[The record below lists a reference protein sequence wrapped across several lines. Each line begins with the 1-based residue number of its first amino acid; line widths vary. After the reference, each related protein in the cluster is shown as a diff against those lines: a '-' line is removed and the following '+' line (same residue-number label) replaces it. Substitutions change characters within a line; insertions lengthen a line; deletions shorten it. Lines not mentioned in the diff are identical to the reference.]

1 MATFPKP
8 HPIMPTTIAI
18 VEDNAAVCASLERII
33 ADSGSCKCVDTSR
46 NGISALRSIP
56 KHKPDVVI
64 MDIELPDISGIEC
77 TARLKRLLPGLQ
89 ILILTV
95 YKDNE
100 QIFKA
105 LEAGASGYLLKRSSP
120 EEIMHAIDDVKTG
133 GAPMSAEIARKVVQ
147 YFHKTAAPDPEIQS
161 LTRREAEILTLLAQ
175 GYASKEIA
183 DRLGISYDTVCD
195 HLGNIYRKLHVRSRT
210 EAVIKY
216 LKVPEGRI

>member
-1 MATFPKP
+1 
-8 HPIMPTTIAI
+8 MPTTIAI

-33 ADSGSCKCVDTSR
+33 ADSGTCQCVNTNRRAED
-46 NGISALRSIP
+46 ALQSIP
-56 KHKPDVVI
+56 KEKPDVVI

-77 TARLKRLLPGLQ
+77 TAQLKRMMPDLQ

-95 YKDNE
+95 YKDTE

-105 LEAGASGYLLKRSSP
+105 LEAGASGYLLKRSTP
-120 EEIMHAIDDVKTG
+120 EEIIRAIDDVKNG

-147 YFHKTAAPDPEIQS
+147 FFHKTAAAPDPEIQS
-161 LTRREAEILTLLAQ
+161 LTRRETEILTLLAR

-183 DRLGISYDTVCD
+183 DQLSISYDTVCD

-216 LKVPEGRI
+216 LRTPENRSQI